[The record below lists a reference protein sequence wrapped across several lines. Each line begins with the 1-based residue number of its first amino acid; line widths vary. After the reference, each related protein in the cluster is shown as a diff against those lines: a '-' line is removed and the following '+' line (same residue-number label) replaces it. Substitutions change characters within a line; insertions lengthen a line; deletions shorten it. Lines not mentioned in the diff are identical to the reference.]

1 MWRSTLAFLLAL
13 TSLVANAQTFKTE
26 KPVVCSDL
34 KTVIEYVS
42 SEYHEVPFWNGTDD
56 DSKYILMVNN
66 QTHTWTM
73 IQYNESAA
81 CVVGVGN
88 RAHLINLGNSV

>member
-1 MWRSTLAFLLAL
+1 MWRSIAFLLAL

-42 SEYHEVPFWNGTDD
+42 SEYNEIPFWNGTDET
-56 DSKYILMVNN
+56 SKYILMVNN
-66 QTHTWTM
+66 QTRTWTM
-73 IQYNESAA
+73 IQYNDSAA

-88 RAHLINLGNSV
+88 RAHLINLGKNI